1 MNDILNEKD
10 TLAKI
15 ETKTAPR
22 VTPAMIEEK
31 LAASDV
37 KYVVSGTMTIFI
49 ITLPNGY
56 NLVGESACVDPANF
70 DEEIGRSI
78 AYRNASQK
86 LWPLEGYALAERM
99 RGAPNEEYGF
109 WRRARDAQVGRES
122 PTCRLERQGAMD

>member
-1 MNDILNEKD
+1 MNGILSEED

-15 ETKTAPR
+15 ETKKAPR
-22 VTPAMIEEK
+22 VTPSMIEEK
-31 LAASDV
+31 LAASQV
-37 KYVVSGTMTIFI
+37 KYVVSGTMTLCV
-49 ITLPNGY
+49 ITLPNGF

-99 RGAPNEEYGF
+99 HSEKQAGP
-109 WRRARDAQVGRES
+109 V
-122 PTCRLERQGAMD
+122 

>member
-1 MNDILNEKD
+1 MDGILSHED

-22 VTPAMIEEK
+22 VTRDIIEDK
-31 LAASDV
+31 LAVSKVD
-37 KYVVSGTMTIFI
+37 YVVSGTLTVCV
-49 ITLPNGY
+49 ITLPNDY
-56 NLVGESACVDPANF
+56 KLVGESACVDPANF

-99 RGAPNEEYGF
+99 RG
-109 WRRARDAQVGRES
+109 R
-122 PTCRLERQGAMD
+122 

>member
-1 MNDILNEKD
+1 MVAVLSEQD

-22 VTPAMIEEK
+22 VTPQMIEDK
-31 LAASDV
+31 LAASKVD
-37 KYVVSGTMTIFI
+37 YVVSGTMTLCI

-70 DEEIGRSI
+70 DEEIGRAI
-78 AYRNASQK
+78 AYRNASAK

-99 RGAPNEEYGF
+99 RG
-109 WRRARDAQVGRES
+109 
-122 PTCRLERQGAMD
+122 